1 MGITITLSRQ
11 LGSGGAEIAC
21 GVAAELGLRVVGR
34 GLVHEALEGCV
45 LDDTGFE
52 AEEEKPAFIRQALD
66 FLQGKPPIP
75 ASHTVLNRSE
85 PGVLSTRLFNSDQ
98 YYRSILESIVFDLTQ
113 LGDVL
118 IIGQAGQL
126 ILRED
131 PNALHVRVVAPLDKR
146 VRVIQARLDVSQ
158 EEARRKIGASDK
170 ARADYLKRHYS
181 EDIDDAKLY
190 DLTLNTGTVPEDAA
204 IKLTVD
210 AVKAAGLLIPP
221 DA

>member
-158 EEARRKIGASDK
+158 EEARRRIGASDK
-170 ARADYLKRHYS
+170 ARADYLRRHYS
-181 EDIDDAKLY
+181 EDIDDVKLY

>member
-158 EEARRKIGASDK
+158 EEARRRIGASDK
-170 ARADYLKRHYS
+170 ARADYLRRHYS
-181 EDIDDAKLY
+181 EDIDDVKLY
-190 DLTLNTGTVPEDAA
+190 DLTLNTGTVPEDTAV
-204 IKLTVD
+204 KLTVD

>member
-45 LDDTGFE
+45 LDDTGLE

-146 VRVIQARLDVSQ
+146 VRVIQARFDVSQ
-158 EEARRKIGASDK
+158 EEARGRIRASDK
-170 ARADYLKRHYS
+170 ARADYLKRHYR

-210 AVKAAGLLIPP
+210 AVKAAGLLISP